1 MRFVYENGT
10 IIINASFS
18 GSKKTRENN
27 TQLPLLF
34 NIFSIEYYPKSDA
47 GSQ

>member
-10 IIINASFS
+10 ITINASFS
-18 GSKKTRENN
+18 GSKKLGKIILK
-27 TQLPLLF
+27 LPLLF
-34 NIFSIEYYPKSDA
+34 NIFSIEYYPKSDT

>member
-10 IIINASFS
+10 IIIKALFS